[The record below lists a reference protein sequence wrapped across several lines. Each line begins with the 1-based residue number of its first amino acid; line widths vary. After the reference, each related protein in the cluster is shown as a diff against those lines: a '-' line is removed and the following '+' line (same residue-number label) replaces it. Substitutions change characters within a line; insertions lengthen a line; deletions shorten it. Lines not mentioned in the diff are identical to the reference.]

1 MRWKR
6 RWVEKSKTQLF
17 HPAWKSRQPRGIPTF
32 PPLRRLRLYEQKQ
45 KPKTGH
51 FTCYKKRTFS
61 LATNR
66 ASSGSSA
73 MQLSLGTCHRY
84 TDCDH
89 ALHSALSVERHPR
102 PSSHTLAQRLSA
114 LGN

>member
-61 LATNR
+61 LATNTLFC
-66 ASSGSSA
+66 AGEL
-73 MQLSLGTCHRY
+73 LSC
-84 TDCDH
+84 
-89 ALHSALSVERHPR
+89 
-102 PSSHTLAQRLSA
+102 LSA
-114 LGN
+114 TKLRKPADGVPARHYCVLQRPEP